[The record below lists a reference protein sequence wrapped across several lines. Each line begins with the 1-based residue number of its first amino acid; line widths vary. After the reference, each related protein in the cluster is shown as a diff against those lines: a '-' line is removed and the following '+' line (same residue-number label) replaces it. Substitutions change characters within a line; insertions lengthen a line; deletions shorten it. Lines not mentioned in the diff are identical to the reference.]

1 MAVRPGIRVGPYE
14 VVALVGAGGMGEV
27 WRARDTRLARDVAI
41 KVLPAE
47 FAADPDRLRRFEQEA
62 RAVAALDHPNIL
74 ALYDVGTHECS
85 PYIVTQLLEGET
97 LRERLSGGAMPVRKA
112 VEAAVQI
119 AQGLAAAHEKGIV
132 HRDLK
137 PGNVFITKDGH
148 VKILDF
154 GLAKLAPP
162 RTPEERARASTVM
175 EATDAGIVLG
185 TVGYMSPEQVLGK
198 PLDARSDLFSLG
210 VLLYEMLSGTRPF
223 QKDSAPET
231 MAAILKEEPP
241 DLSEIGKSIP
251 PGLARIVRHCLEKE
265 PSSRSQSAHDVGFDL
280 ESLSQSTTTGT
291 APIRAVRGRRRL
303 AFVAGGIA
311 VMALCGAGLFLWG
324 QRSGRSPQPSFKR
337 ITFRRGVA
345 DSACFTPDY
354 KSVVYTAAFEGRPSE
369 LFVQRLATA
378 DARPLGVR
386 AWRVVGTSGGDVAFL
401 RDDGTLAQLPIEGGT
416 PRDLLKDVTDARWDA
431 SRKQFAVVRTVD
443 GRQRLEYPVGNVLL
457 ETKGFEQVW
466 QPRVFPDG
474 KQVAFIFQPTGANDM
489 VGDVCVVDLSGRKRT
504 LSKGWLACLLLSL
517 SPDGREVWFSASRG
531 GLQLELHAVTL
542 SGEERLV
549 ARLPG
554 SLRIQDVAPDGSAL
568 VSFGPGLRWELRG
581 RMAGDA
587 AERDLNWLDGTC
599 IPTLAPDGSQMVFQ
613 EYGEGG
619 GLLSTA
625 YHWRMGGPPPTRLGN
640 GAPMDVSPDW
650 TKALVIVGNGEEA
663 ELSLVPIGA
672 GETVKLPR
680 GPIHQIILGLWHP
693 DGKRIFI
700 VGTDAENQRRL
711 FVQDVAGGVPR
722 PLAPVVT
729 GVQQPLT
736 PLVMVG
742 GFTPDG
748 RFLTVLTK
756 AGGPWALYPIEGSEM
771 KTIPHLK
778 AGEVP
783 VVFADDGRSLYVR
796 DDPGAFP
803 VHVARLDLV
812 TGTREP
818 WLELVPPDLT
828 AVTGPMIGLVWLT
841 PNGRFYAYAYARR
854 PLDLFL
860 VEGLK

>member
-1 MAVRPGIRVGPYE
+1 MKPGEHLGPYE
-14 VVALVGAGGMGEV
+14 IVALLGAGGMGEV
-27 WRARDTRLARDVAI
+27 YRARDTRLGRDVAI

-47 FAADPDRLRRFEQEA
+47 FASDAERLRRFEQEA
-62 RAVAALDHPNIL
+62 HAVAALSHPNIL
-74 ALYDVGTHECS
+74 ALYDVGTHEDA
-85 PYIVTQLLEGET
+85 PYLVTELLEGES
-97 LRERLSGGAMPVRKA
+97 LRERLGGGAMPVRKA
-112 VEAAVQI
+112 VETSVQI
-119 AQGLAAAHEKGIV
+119 AQGLAAAHEKGII

-137 PGNVFITKDGH
+137 PGNVFVTKDGH

-162 RTPEERARASTVM
+162 RTVEEKAKATTVM
-175 EATDAGIVLG
+175 DATDVGIVLG

-198 PLDARSDLFSLG
+198 ALDARSDLFSLG

-241 DLSEIGKSIP
+241 DLAEIGKAIP
-251 PGLARIVRHCLEKE
+251 PGLDRIVRHCLEKE
-265 PSSRSQSAHDVGFDL
+265 PASRFQSARDISFDL
-280 ESLSQSTTTGT
+280 ESLSQATSTAT
-291 APIRAVRGRRRL
+291 APLRALGGRRRL
-303 AFVAGGIA
+303 AFLAGGIA
-311 VMALCGAGLFLWG
+311 AMAMGGAGVFLWE
-324 QRSGRSPQPSFKR
+324 QRIGTSPQPSFKR

-369 LFVQRLATA
+369 LFVQRLASA

-401 RDDGTLAQLPIEGGT
+401 RDDGTLAQVPIEGGS
-416 PRDLLKDVTDARWDA
+416 PRDLLKDVTDASWDA
-431 SRKQFAVVRTVD
+431 NRKQFAVVRTVD
-443 GRQRLEYPVGNVLL
+443 GRQRLEYPIGNVLL
-457 ETKGFEQVW
+457 EIKGFEQVW
-466 QPRVFPDG
+466 QPHVLPDG
-474 KQVAFIFQPTGANDM
+474 KQVVFIFQPTGANDLA
-489 VGDVCVVDLSGRKRT
+489 GDVCVVDLSGRKRT

-542 SGEERLV
+542 LGKERLV

-554 SLRIQDVAPDGSAL
+554 SLRIQDVAPDGNAL

-587 AERDLNWLDGTC
+587 AERDLNWLDGTS
-599 IPTLAPDGSQMVFQ
+599 IATLAPDGSQMVFQ
-613 EYGEGG
+613 EWGEGG

-625 YHWRMGGPPPTRLGN
+625 YHWRMGGSPPTRLGI
-640 GAPMDVSPDW
+640 GSPIDMSPDW
-650 TKALVIVGNGEEA
+650 TKALIIVGNGDTA

-672 GETVKLPR
+672 GDTVKLPR
-680 GPIHQIILGLWHP
+680 GPIHQIIWGFWHP

-711 FVQDVAGGVPR
+711 FVQDIAGGPPR
-722 PLAPVVT
+722 PLVPLAI
-729 GVQQPLT
+729 GAQPISGT
-736 PLVMVG
+736 LVMVG

-748 RFLTVLTK
+748 RFLMVLTK
-756 AGGPWALYPIEGSEM
+756 EGGLWTLYPIDGGEM
-771 KTIPHLK
+771 KSIPHLK

-803 VHVARLDLV
+803 VHVVRLDLT
-812 TGTREP
+812 TGERTP

-841 PNGRFYAYAYARR
+841 PNGRFYAYGYARR